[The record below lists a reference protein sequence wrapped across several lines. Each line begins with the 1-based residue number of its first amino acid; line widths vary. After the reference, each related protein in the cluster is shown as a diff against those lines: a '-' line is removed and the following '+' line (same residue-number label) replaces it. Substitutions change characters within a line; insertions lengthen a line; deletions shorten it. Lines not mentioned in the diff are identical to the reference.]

1 VKENDVMDFMN
12 RPGRSRSMM
21 KRRLKTMGRM
31 TLALVLTCSLG
42 LVLVLPSSM
51 ASGSVD
57 YSFATSGNGTAM
69 WSVENPVSGSYSAKL
84 VGGAQTGA
92 DYAAVVIP
100 MNGSMTMSEVTSFMY
115 NYTFEN
121 DGEWGPHMCFYT
133 HDPIDMETADISL
146 YSGSSGPPPGTPGT
160 AGLHTIAIDGVTPG
174 FFWYGSETGSSL
186 SQGLPNMYTLDDFRT
201 DDAFKDHVIDRI
213 QIEYGW
219 WGAGDAS
226 EPAFVDSITLNTT
239 AYDLE
244 PPLPPLDKDYYQTG
258 DSPIITI
265 YDAASN
271 TAPDAME
278 TIAVF
283 VYSETLDDLGA
294 DPVLIALQETGL
306 DTGVFA
312 GTCTLVG
319 TTPGIGELLV
329 SHGDWI
335 VLSYPVFGVETD
347 SAYVD
352 NVSPVISDLTP
363 ADGAMVTTVTPAI
376 SATLYDE
383 LAGIDTTSVV
393 MTVDSIVVSAV
404 VTPTSVTYTPTT
416 DLSEGSHAATVD
428 ASDVAGNPATQTSWS
443 FTVDIT
449 APVIT
454 GQEATPAVVKP
465 NEENTIIFTAGVTDA
480 TSGVDSVTIDLSS
493 IGGSDTVVML
503 DDGVAPDAVAADG
516 IYTADITV
524 TITTEGT
531 YSLTVTATD
540 MAGNETDADVILV
553 VSSDT
558 EDPVITDPAIIYK
571 YGTSVPPGDTVTVSA
586 TVTDNVGMGTVTATC
601 DAFDAVDNT
610 IPMTAGSDTY
620 TGTATIKYPMTTG
633 DYMVT
638 ITAIDDKGNDATDDT
653 LMLAVRSG
661 ATGTEIELAEGWN
674 LISLPLIPDN
684 TDITVIISDTTLESG
699 DVSSV
704 GIVRAYD
711 PATGDF
717 PYYMPSDGSGD
728 LTEMHDGQGYWVF
741 MEEADTLTVTGREWP
756 VPPDVPPF
764 YTVVEEWNLIGFKSL
779 VDMDAE
785 EYLVSFTAYPVLWS
799 YDAVM
804 AMYTNV
810 VEGTMEVGHGFWLW
824 ATKAGTIVPPQ

>member
-1 VKENDVMDFMN
+1 
-12 RPGRSRSMM
+12 
-21 KRRLKTMGRM
+21 
-31 TLALVLTCSLG
+31 
-42 LVLVLPSSM
+42 
-51 ASGSVD
+51 
-57 YSFATSGNGTAM
+57 
-69 WSVENPVSGSYSAKL
+69 
-84 VGGAQTGA
+84 
-92 DYAAVVIP
+92 
-100 MNGSMTMSEVTSFMY
+100 
-115 NYTFEN
+115 
-121 DGEWGPHMCFYT
+121 
-133 HDPIDMETADISL
+133 
-146 YSGSSGPPPGTPGT
+146 
-160 AGLHTIAIDGVTPG
+160 
-174 FFWYGSETGSSL
+174 
-186 SQGLPNMYTLDDFRT
+186 
-201 DDAFKDHVIDRI
+201 
-213 QIEYGW
+213 
-219 WGAGDAS
+219 
-226 EPAFVDSITLNTT
+226 
-239 AYDLE
+239 
-244 PPLPPLDKDYYQTG
+244 
-258 DSPIITI
+258 
-265 YDAASN
+265 
-271 TAPDAME
+271 
-278 TIAVF
+278 
-283 VYSETLDDLGA
+283 
-294 DPVLIALQETGL
+294 
-306 DTGVFA
+306 
-312 GTCTLVG
+312 
-319 TTPGIGELLV
+319 
-329 SHGDWI
+329 
-335 VLSYPVFGVETD
+335 
-347 SAYVD
+347 
-352 NVSPVISDLTP
+352 
-363 ADGAMVTTVTPAI
+363 MVTTVTPAI

-428 ASDVAGNPATQTSWS
+428 ASDVAGNPATQASWS